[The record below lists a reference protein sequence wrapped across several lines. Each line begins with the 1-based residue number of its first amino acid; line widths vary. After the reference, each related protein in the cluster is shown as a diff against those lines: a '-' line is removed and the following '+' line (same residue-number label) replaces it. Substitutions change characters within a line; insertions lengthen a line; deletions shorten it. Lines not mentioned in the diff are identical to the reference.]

1 MRRFIPFMTNNNVI
15 SNEFPEP
22 VEGNEV
28 KNLLAFSRI
37 KFLLINLS
45 LVVVVSGLKNLFMPF
60 SEASGLKIF
69 LPLRARRSTELGK
82 FRIK

>member
-37 KFLLINLS
+37 NFLLINL
-45 LVVVVSGLKNLFMPF
+45 LLEILLNH
-60 SEASGLKIF
+60 
-69 LPLRARRSTELGK
+69 LPQRQERGEEPDNIS
-82 FRIK
+82 

>member
-1 MRRFIPFMTNNNVI
+1 MKRRVLQNFSEKQLKKTRRFIPFITIDNVI

-45 LVVVVSGLKNLFMPF
+45 LV
-60 SEASGLKIF
+60 
-69 LPLRARRSTELGK
+69 TE
-82 FRIK
+82 